1 MKCCLFRY
9 GLFGVLSVPLIF
21 CLFGKGIRLK
31 RISKEKVNRNSIKEA
46 MNLLPTGICYFNSDG
61 TVKLANTQIYQLFR
75 ILAHKD
81 LQEFSELRDALHT
94 SIQNGVIRL
103 AGKKD
108 TLYFPRWEGM
118 GLSGK

>member
-1 MKCCLFRY
+1 
-9 GLFGVLSVPLIF
+9 
-21 CLFGKGIRLK
+21 
-31 RISKEKVNRNSIKEA
+31 

-94 SIQNGVIRL
+94 SIQNGIVSVKRH
-103 AGKKD
+103 
-108 TLYFPRWEGM
+108 LYFPRWEGM

>member
-9 GLFGVLSVPLIF
+9 GLSGVLSVIDFLLIWE
-21 CLFGKGIRLK
+21 GIRLK

-81 LQEFSELRDALHT
+81 LQNSVSYEMHF
-94 SIQNGVIRL
+94 IQVY
-103 AGKKD
+103 K
-108 TLYFPRWEGM
+108 TV
-118 GLSGK
+118 

>member
-1 MKCCLFRY
+1 
-9 GLFGVLSVPLIF
+9 
-21 CLFGKGIRLK
+21 
-31 RISKEKVNRNSIKEA
+31 

-103 AGKKD
+103 AGKK
-108 TLYFPRWEGM
+108 TLIFSQMERYGII
-118 GLSGK
+118 GKMKSETEMVRFI